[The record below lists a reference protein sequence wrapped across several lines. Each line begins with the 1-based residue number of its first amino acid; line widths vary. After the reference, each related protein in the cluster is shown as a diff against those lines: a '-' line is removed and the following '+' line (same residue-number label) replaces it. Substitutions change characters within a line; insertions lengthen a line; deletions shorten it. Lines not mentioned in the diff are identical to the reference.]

1 MNFFQAIC
9 GTFFLMCLNNSCLIL
24 TSVYVKRMNL
34 TMRKKQNNLS
44 DTFVY
49 MPKSVNQQNY
59 VEYLNDKNIDLI
71 IAVGPAGTG
80 KTLFAC
86 LKAISQLKSGEI
98 RKLVVTRPVVT
109 VEEEIGFLPGNINK
123 KMDPWTR
130 PIFDLF
136 LEFFSKTE
144 VDNFIFNNIIEISP
158 LAFMRGRTF
167 KNSFIIADE
176 MQNSSPNQMKMLTTR
191 IGINSKMVITG
202 DLNQSDIPS
211 KNGLKDLIERIDNYN
226 NYNIKNPDE
235 MSSIKIVNLEKEDI
249 ERSEI
254 VKNIINIYDYNDK
267 NRININNQSNVTSI
281 SFTNISNIA
290 NKDII
295 NNGAIATTT
304 NTISAISPKNATINN
319 SLSSN
324 KVKNN
329 NYKYNDDNDA
339 ALIPK
344 RQLTKNT
351 DIFFENIN
359 F

>member
-1 MNFFQAIC
+1 
-9 GTFFLMCLNNSCLIL
+9 
-24 TSVYVKRMNL
+24 
-34 TMRKKQNNLS
+34 MRKKQNNLS

-59 VEYLNDKNIDLI
+59 VEHLNDKNIDLI

-86 LKAISQLKSGEI
+86 LKAISLLKSGEI

-136 LEFFSKTE
+136 LEFFSKAE
-144 VDNFIFNNIIEISP
+144 LDNFIFNNVIEISP

-211 KNGLKDLIERIDNYN
+211 KNGLKDLIERLD
-226 NYNIKNPDE
+226 NYNIKNNDAVN
-235 MSSIKIVNLEKEDI
+235 SIKVVNLEKEDI
-249 ERSEI
+249 ERSDI
-254 VKNIINIYDYNDK
+254 VKNIINIYEYNDK
-267 NRININNQSNVTSI
+267 NVIVNNKTNNVTAI
-281 SFTNISNIA
+281 TMPDVTNISNIT

-295 NNGAIATTT
+295 NNNSIATDT
-304 NTISAISPKNATINN
+304 NTSTVASKNTGNSKIS
-319 SLSSN
+319 SST
-324 KVKNN
+324 KLTN
-329 NYKYNDDNDA
+329 NYKIYDNDA

-344 RQLTKNT
+344 HHMIKNT
-351 DIFFENIN
+351 DIFFENYN

>member
-1 MNFFQAIC
+1 
-9 GTFFLMCLNNSCLIL
+9 
-24 TSVYVKRMNL
+24 MNL

-59 VEYLNDKNIDLI
+59 VDHLNDKNVDMI

-144 VDNFIFNNIIEISP
+144 IDNFIFNNVIEISP

-191 IGINSKMVITG
+191 IGVNSKMVITG

-226 NYNIKNPDE
+226 IKNPDE

-249 ERSEI
+249 ERSDI
-254 VKNIINIYDYNDK
+254 VKNIINIYEYNDK
-267 NRININNQSNVTSI
+267 NVITNKNTNNVTSI
-281 SFTNISNIA
+281 TMTDITN
-290 NKDII
+290 
-295 NNGAIATTT
+295 IATTP
-304 NTISAISPKNATINN
+304 NTSSAISPKNDTITQ
-319 SLSSN
+319 SSSSN
-324 KVKNN
+324 KLKNN

-344 RQLTKNT
+344 CHLTKNT

>member
-1 MNFFQAIC
+1 
-9 GTFFLMCLNNSCLIL
+9 
-24 TSVYVKRMNL
+24 MNL

-59 VEYLNDKNIDLI
+59 VDHLNDKNVDMI

-144 VDNFIFNNIIEISP
+144 IDNFIFNNVIEISP

-191 IGINSKMVITG
+191 IGVNSKMVITG

-226 NYNIKNPDE
+226 IKNPDE

-249 ERSEI
+249 ERSDI
-254 VKNIINIYDYNDK
+254 VKNIINIYEYNDK
-267 NRININNQSNVTSI
+267 NVITNKNTNNVTSI
-281 SFTNISNIA
+281 TMTDITNIA
-290 NKDII
+290 P
-295 NNGAIATTT
+295 TP
-304 NTISAISPKNATINN
+304 NTSSAISPKNDTITQ
-319 SLSSN
+319 SSSSN
-324 KVKNN
+324 KLKNN

-344 RQLTKNT
+344 HHLTKNT

>member
-9 GTFFLMCLNNSCLIL
+9 GTFFLMCLNNSCLLL
-24 TSVYVKRMNL
+24 TSAYVKRMNL

-59 VEYLNDKNIDLI
+59 VEHLNDKNVDMI

-144 VDNFIFNNIIEISP
+144 VDNFIFNNVIEISP

-191 IGINSKMVITG
+191 IGVNSKMVITG

-226 NYNIKNPDE
+226 IKNPDE
-235 MSSIKIVNLEKEDI
+235 ISSIKIVNLEKEDI
-249 ERSEI
+249 ERSDI
-254 VKNIINIYDYNDK
+254 VKNIINIYEYNDK
-267 NRININNQSNVTSI
+267 NRININDQNNMTSI
-281 SFTNISNIA
+281 TFTNMANIT
-290 NKDII
+290 N
-295 NNGAIATTT
+295 IATTT
-304 NTISAISPKNATINN
+304 NTSSAILPKNDTITK
-319 SLSSN
+319 SSSSN
-324 KVKNN
+324 KLKNN

-344 RQLTKNT
+344 RHLTKNT

>member
-1 MNFFQAIC
+1 MNIFHAILYS
-9 GTFFLMCLNNSCLIL
+9 FFLVCLNNCCLLL
-24 TSVYVKRMNL
+24 TCKYVKRLDL
-34 TMRKKQNNLS
+34 TMRKKQDKTS
-44 DTFVY
+44 DTFIY

-59 VEYLNDKNIDLI
+59 VEHLNDKNIDLI
-71 IAVGPAGTG
+71 IAIGPAGTG

-86 LKAISQLKSGEI
+86 LKAISQLKNGEI

-136 LEFFSKTE
+136 LEFFSKAE
-144 VDNFIFNNIIEISP
+144 IDNFILNNVIEISP

-191 IGINSKMVITG
+191 IGVNSKMVITG

-211 KNGLKDLIERIDNYN
+211 KNGLKDLIEKID
-226 NYNIKNPDE
+226 NYNIKNNE
-235 MSSIKIVNLEKEDI
+235 AVTSIKVVNLEKEDI

-254 VKNIINIYDYNDK
+254 VKNIINIYEYNDK
-267 NRININNQSNVTSI
+267 NVNVKKNINNVTDI
-281 SFTNISNIA
+281 TFTDLIKNNNNNNTIA
-290 NKDII
+290 Y
-295 NNGAIATTT
+295 AT
-304 NTISAISPKNATINN
+304 NTNNTKISSCT
-319 SLSSN
+319 

-329 NYKYNDDNDA
+329 YKIYDNDA

-344 RQLTKNT
+344 HHMIKNT

>member
-1 MNFFQAIC
+1 MNVLSVTLLYFFVL
-9 GTFFLMCLNNSCLIL
+9 FMNNAYLIL
-24 TSVYVKRMNL
+24 TVNQVSKMNL
-34 TMRKKQNNLS
+34 HMKKDKNGVK
-44 DTFVY
+44 DTFIY
-49 MPKSVNQQNY
+49 NARSKNQEKY
-59 VEYLNDKNIDLI
+59 IDYLNDDNLKMI

-86 LKAISQLKSGEI
+86 LKAINQLKSGEI
-98 RKLVVTRPVVT
+98 NKLVITRPVVT
-109 VEEEIGFLPGNINK
+109 VEEEIGFLPGNIVK

-144 VDNFIFNNIIEISP
+144 MDNFINSNKIEISP

-202 DLNQSDIPS
+202 DLNQSDI
-211 KNGLKDLIERIDNYN
+211 KNVNGLGDLINKISIYN
-226 NYNIKNPDE
+226 NNTYEKNHL
-235 MSSIKIVNLEKEDI
+235 IKIVDFEKRDI

-254 VKNIINIYDYNDK
+254 VKKIIDIYDFDIK
-267 NRININNQSNVTSI
+267 NLNTFNNSN
-281 SFTNISNIA
+281 
-290 NKDII
+290 
-295 NNGAIATTT
+295 NNNST
-304 NTISAISPKNATINN
+304 NTNKTTSKKIVEKKN
-319 SLSSN
+319 
-324 KVKNN
+324 
-329 NYKYNDDNDA
+329 DDA

-344 RQLTKNT
+344 HHITKNM
-351 DIFFENIN
+351 DIFFENS

>member
-1 MNFFQAIC
+1 
-9 GTFFLMCLNNSCLIL
+9 
-24 TSVYVKRMNL
+24 
-34 TMRKKQNNLS
+34 MRKKQNKTS
-44 DTFVY
+44 DTLIY

-59 VEYLNDKNIDLI
+59 VEHLNDKNTDLI

-86 LKAISQLKSGEI
+86 LKAISQLKNGEI

-136 LEFFSKTE
+136 LEFFSKAE
-144 VDNFIFNNIIEISP
+144 LDNFIFNNVIEISP

-191 IGINSKMVITG
+191 IGVNSKMVITG

-211 KNGLKDLIERIDNYN
+211 KNGLKDLIEKID
-226 NYNIKNPDE
+226 NYNIKNNDAVT
-235 MSSIKIVNLEKEDI
+235 SIKVVYLEKEDI
-249 ERSEI
+249 ERSDI
-254 VKNIINIYDYNDK
+254 VKNIINIYDYDDK
-267 NRININNQSNVTSI
+267 NVSVNKKINNITSI
-281 SFTNISNIA
+281 TMTDVT

-295 NNGAIATTT
+295 NSNNIVTDTNSTTVASKKT
-304 NTISAISPKNATINN
+304 SNSKIS
-319 SLSSN
+319 SST

-329 NYKYNDDNDA
+329 YKIYDNDA

-344 RQLTKNT
+344 HHMIKNT
-351 DIFFENIN
+351 DIFFENIQ

>member
-1 MNFFQAIC
+1 MNIFQAILY
-9 GTFFLMCLNNSCLIL
+9 TLFFLCLNNSCLIL
-24 TSVYVKRMNL
+24 TCKYVKRMNL

-49 MPKSVNQQNY
+49 IPKSVNQQNY
-59 VEYLNDKNIDLI
+59 VEHLNDKNVDMI

-144 VDNFIFNNIIEISP
+144 IDNFIFNNVIEISP

-191 IGINSKMVITG
+191 IGVNSKMVITG

-226 NYNIKNPDE
+226 IKNTDE
-235 MSSIKIVNLEKEDI
+235 ISSIKIVNLEKEDI
-249 ERSEI
+249 ERSDI
-254 VKNIINIYDYNDK
+254 VKNIINIYEYNDK
-267 NRININNQSNVTSI
+267 NVITNKNTNNVTSI
-281 SFTNISNIA
+281 TMTDITNIA
-290 NKDII
+290 L
-295 NNGAIATTT
+295 TT
-304 NTISAISPKNATINN
+304 NTTTAISPKNATII
-319 SLSSN
+319 SKSSSCN
-324 KVKNN
+324 KLKNN
-329 NYKYNDDNDA
+329 NYKYNHDNADNDA

-344 RQLTKNT
+344 HHLTKNT

>member
-1 MNFFQAIC
+1 MIINYMNIFQAILFS
-9 GTFFLMCLNNSCLIL
+9 FFLICLNNCCLLL
-24 TSVYVKRMNL
+24 TCKYVKRLDL
-34 TMRKKQNNLS
+34 TMRKKQNKTS
-44 DTFVY
+44 DTLIY

-59 VEYLNDKNIDLI
+59 VEHLNDKDTDLI

-86 LKAISQLKSGEI
+86 LKAISQLKNGEI

-136 LEFFSKTE
+136 LEFFSKAE
-144 VDNFIFNNIIEISP
+144 LDNFIFNNVIEISP

-191 IGINSKMVITG
+191 IGVNSKMVITG

-211 KNGLKDLIERIDNYN
+211 KNGLKDLIEKID
-226 NYNIKNPDE
+226 NYNIKNNDAVN
-235 MSSIKIVNLEKEDI
+235 SIKVVNLEKEDI
-249 ERSEI
+249 ERSDI
-254 VKNIINIYDYNDK
+254 VKNIINIYEYNDK
-267 NRININNQSNVTSI
+267 NIIKNNNITVNVFNN
-281 SFTNISNIA
+281 
-290 NKDII
+290 KEII
-295 NNGAIATTT
+295 NN
-304 NTISAISPKNATINN
+304 NTIVNDNIVTSKNSTITKV
-319 SLSSN
+319 SSSN
-324 KVKNN
+324 KPKNN
-329 NYKYNDDNDA
+329 SKYKDNDA

-344 RQLTKNT
+344 HHMTKNT
-351 DIFFENIN
+351 DIFFENSN
-359 F
+359 Y

>member
-1 MNFFQAIC
+1 
-9 GTFFLMCLNNSCLIL
+9 
-24 TSVYVKRMNL
+24 
-34 TMRKKQNNLS
+34 MRKKENKLS
-44 DTFVY
+44 DTFIY

-59 VEYLNDKNIDLI
+59 VDNLNDKNVDMI

-136 LEFFSKTE
+136 LEFFSKAE
-144 VDNFIFNNIIEISP
+144 VDNFIFNNVIEISP

-191 IGINSKMVITG
+191 IGVNSKMVITG

-211 KNGLKDLIERIDNYN
+211 KNGLKDLIEKID
-226 NYNIKNPDE
+226 NYNIKNNDE
-235 MSSIKIVNLEKEDI
+235 LSSIKVVNLEKEDI
-249 ERSEI
+249 ERSDI
-254 VKNIINIYDYNDK
+254 VKNIINIYEYNDK
-267 NRININNQSNVTSI
+267 NVITNKNTNNVTSI
-281 SFTNISNIA
+281 TMTDITN
-290 NKDII
+290 
-295 NNGAIATTT
+295 IATTT
-304 NTISAISPKNATINN
+304 NTSSAISPKNDTI
-319 SLSSN
+319 SKSSSCN
-324 KVKNN
+324 KLKNN

-344 RQLTKNT
+344 HHLTKNT

>member
-1 MNFFQAIC
+1 
-9 GTFFLMCLNNSCLIL
+9 
-24 TSVYVKRMNL
+24 MNL
-34 TMRKKQNNLS
+34 TMRKKQNKLN
-44 DTFVY
+44 DTLVY

-59 VEYLNDKNIDLI
+59 VEHLNDKNIDLI

-86 LKAISQLKSGEI
+86 LKAISQLKNGEI

-136 LEFFSKTE
+136 LEFFSKAE
-144 VDNFIFNNIIEISP
+144 VDNFIFNNVIEISP

-191 IGINSKMVITG
+191 IGVNSKMVITG

-226 NYNIKNPDE
+226 IKNNDE
-235 MSSIKIVNLEKEDI
+235 MNSIKIVKLEKEDI

-254 VKNIINIYDYNDK
+254 VKNIIHIYDYDDK
-267 NRININNQSNVTSI
+267 NVSVNKKTNNVTSI
-281 SFTNISNIA
+281 TMADITNIN

-295 NNGAIATTT
+295 NNDTTT
-304 NTISAISPKNATINN
+304 IAKNTTYIKD
-319 SLSSN
+319 SSYN
-324 KVKNN
+324 KQKN
-329 NYKYNDDNDA
+329 NYKKYDNDA

-344 RQLTKNT
+344 HHMIKNT
-351 DIFFENIN
+351 DIFFENIQ